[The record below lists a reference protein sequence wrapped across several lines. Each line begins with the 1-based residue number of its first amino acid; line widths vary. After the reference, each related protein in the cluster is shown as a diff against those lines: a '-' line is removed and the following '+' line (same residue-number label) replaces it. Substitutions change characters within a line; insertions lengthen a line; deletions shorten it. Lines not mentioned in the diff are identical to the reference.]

1 VEIFVNFMLFSGDL
15 NSVERAKERVRE
27 RFAAIYL
34 RAAWLRRDKRD
45 EPLILSPREELLGL
59 KDSF

>member
-1 VEIFVNFMLFSGDL
+1 MDFMLFSGDL
-15 NSVERAKERVRE
+15 NSVERAKERVGE
-27 RFAAIYL
+27 IFAAIYL

-45 EPLILSPREELLGL
+45 GPLIFSPQEELLGL